1 MPIKKDTK
9 SNNNIEETKS
19 TKKNTKSEET
29 KAPVK
34 ETKSKVKV
42 EEITVDNSDE
52 DEFTE
57 SEDENSDNEQTHE
70 ASYATSGDE
79 AKKPKEKK
87 PKESFQDLTSKL
99 AQLTVEI
106 KEVDGQI
113 NEIEKSLKAKEKEKT
128 DLERQRN
135 KIFSLLDK
143 SHEDDI
149 RRAQKEKP
157 KRRGNKDGGFN
168 KEQPV
173 PPKLIKYLGLDSDI
187 KMSRPKVMSL
197 LNNKFKEDGLKEG
210 QKTTLNKDVAKI
222 LGQKTGRTIEFTE
235 FQSFLKELYEEAGL
249 LEKKNT
255 VEL

>member
-1 MPIKKDTK
+1 MPSKK
-9 SNNNIEETKS
+9 EV
-19 TKKNTKSEET
+19 KNTKSDDDIEET
-29 KAPVK
+29 NTTKKQSKITKTPVK

-42 EEITVDNSDE
+42 EEVVADD
-52 DEFTE
+52 
-57 SEDENSDNEQTHE
+57 NSDNEYTESEEEYSEEEVE
-70 ASYATSGDE
+70 AVSGDE
-79 AKKPKEKK
+79 IKKTKEKK

-99 AQLTVEI
+99 LQLTTAI
-106 KEVDGQI
+106 KVIDSHI
-113 NEIEKSLKAKEKEKT
+113 SDIEKNLNAKEKERN

-149 RRAQKEKP
+149 KRAQKEKP

-168 KEQPV
+168 KELPV
-173 PPKLIKYLGLDSDI
+173 PPKLVKYLGLDNDV
-187 KMSRPKVMSL
+187 KMSRPKVMSM
-197 LNNKFKEDGLKEG
+197 LNNKFKEDGLKDG

-235 FQSFLKELYEEAGL
+235 FQSFLKEFYEDAGL